1 MKNVQLYADH
11 IAGVVT
17 RHAAQPQ
24 TQMKQFLRLLD
35 AEGLDTSRPILYGY
49 DSVRRF
55 FWFRNDVRGELI
67 SLPLHEAKVWP
78 EQAPLSIMAF

>member
-1 MKNVQLYADH
+1 MKNIHLYADH
-11 IAGVVT
+11 IDRTIIRYAT
-17 RHAAQPQ
+17 QPQ
-24 TQMKQFLRLLD
+24 DQMKRFLRLLD

-78 EQAPLSIMAF
+78 EQVPLSVMPF